1 MKAQE
6 LKINLSKLIALNL
19 SGKGGKEALF
29 QDALGDNWNRDDCRL
44 FDFSS
49 DVLDTLLEFKK
60 QKNLQWLDPSKY
72 HSLTDKEK
80 DILVLFVL
88 LNSKGKPDTV
98 FTVRTGDFVQRLWTE
113 EETRDAW
120 NYIQK
125 HPKHQI
131 KCGVKMRDWLDS
143 NRDIANMLYLSPD
156 RKKKA
161 NKRKRKIQNCKAP
174 ETNQKPSAHNKD

>member
-19 SGKGGKEALF
+19 SGKGGKEALC

-80 DILVLFVL
+80 DI
-88 LNSKGKPDTV
+88 
-98 FTVRTGDFVQRLWTE
+98 
-113 EETRDAW
+113 
-120 NYIQK
+120 
-125 HPKHQI
+125 
-131 KCGVKMRDWLDS
+131 
-143 NRDIANMLYLSPD
+143 
-156 RKKKA
+156 
-161 NKRKRKIQNCKAP
+161 
-174 ETNQKPSAHNKD
+174 